1 MTNQLSLSPSLA
13 RRLTLT
19 RQRIAGPPA
28 TPDAAGIMD
37 VLADIRC
44 LQLDPTSAVARS
56 HLLTLWS
63 RLGTYDTAELDSLM
77 WGERRLFEYWA
88 HAASIVLTEDY
99 ELHQRRMRDYLGGDT
114 AHAVKAREWIRVNA
128 PLRRHILGRLR
139 HSGPLLARELE
150 FEGLAPVSWVSS
162 GWTGGRNVSRMLDF
176 LWARGQIMV
185 AGRKGGQKLWDL
197 SARCLPEWTPRER
210 LSQPDVVGRAAQL
223 SLRALGVGTARHIQ
237 QHFTSG
243 RYPGLPATLAELER
257 EGLIVQAEIRDGR
270 EAWPGPWYIH
280 RDDVAL
286 VERLRAGDWQPRT
299 TLLSPFD
306 NLVHDR
312 ERTELLFGFRF
323 RIEIYVPQAKRL
335 HGYYVLPIVHGD
347 QLIGRIDPKMDRH
360 TGRLTIHAVHAE
372 PGAALTRKTGRAVA
386 DAIERL
392 AAFLGASEI
401 EYGARVP
408 EGWKPSLR

>member
-1 MTNQLSLSPSLA
+1 MANHLSLSPAVA

-19 RQRIAGPPA
+19 RQRLAGPQS
-28 TPDAAGIMD
+28 TPNAAGIMD

-63 RLGTYDTAELDSLM
+63 RLGTYDTAELDSLL
-77 WGERRLFEYWA
+77 WEERRLFEYWA

-99 ELHQRRMRDYLGGDT
+99 ELHQRRMRDYLGGDS
-114 AHAVKAREWIRVNA
+114 AHAVKAREWISANG

-139 HSGPLLARELE
+139 RGGPLFARELE
-150 FEGLAPVSWVSS
+150 SEGLAPVSWVSS

-185 AGRKGGQKLWDL
+185 AGRAGGQKRWDL
-197 SARCLPEWTPRER
+197 SSRCLPEWTPRER
-210 LSQPDVVGRAAQL
+210 LSQREVVRRTAQL
-223 SLRALGVGTARHIQ
+223 SLRALGVGTARNIQ
-237 QHFTSG
+237 QHFTRW
-243 RYPGLPATLAELER
+243 RYPGLPAVLTALER

-270 EAWPGPWYIH
+270 ETWPGPWYIH

-286 VERLRAGDWQPRT
+286 MERLRAGDWQPRT
-299 TLLSPFD
+299 SLLSPFD
-306 NLVHDR
+306 NLLCDR
-312 ERTELLFGFRF
+312 DRTELLFGFRF
-323 RIEIYVPQAKRL
+323 RIEIYVPQAKRQ

-360 TGRLTIHAVHAE
+360 TGRLNIHAVHAE
-372 PGAALTRKTGRAVA
+372 PGTALTRKTGRAVA

-392 AAFLGASEI
+392 GAFLGATEI

-408 EGWKPSLR
+408 DGWKQSLH

>member
-1 MTNQLSLSPSLA
+1 MKNQLSLSPTLA
-13 RRLTLT
+13 RKLALT
-19 RQRIAGPPA
+19 RQRLAGPRPA
-28 TPDAAGIMD
+28 PDSDGIME

-63 RLGTYDTAELDSLM
+63 RLGNYDVAALNSLM
-77 WGERRLFEYWA
+77 WKERRLFEYWA

-99 ELHQRRMRDYLGGDT
+99 ELHQRRMLDYLGGESV
-114 AHAVKAREWIRVNA
+114 HAARARDWIRENA
-128 PLRRHILGRLR
+128 PLRRHIMGRLR
-139 HSGPLLARELE
+139 RNGPLLARELE
-150 FEGLAPVSWVSS
+150 SEGLAPVAWVSS
-162 GWTGGRNVSRMLDF
+162 GWTGGRTASRMLDF
-176 LWARGQIMV
+176 LWAKGQIMV

-197 SARCLPEWTPRER
+197 PARCLPDWTPRKR
-210 LSQPDVVGRAAQL
+210 LTWHEVVARSAQL
-223 SLRALGVGTARHIQ
+223 SLRALGVGSSRHIQ
-237 QHFTSG
+237 QHFTRG
-243 RYPGLPATLAELER
+243 RYPGLPAVLAKLER
-257 EGLIVQAEIRDGR
+257 EGLIVQVEIRDGST
-270 EAWPGPWYIH
+270 AWPGPWYVH

-306 NLVHDR
+306 NLLCDR
-312 ERTELLFGFRF
+312 ERTERLFGFRF
-323 RIEIYVPQAKRL
+323 RIEIYVPQAKRQ

-372 PGAALTRKTGRAVA
+372 LGAPMTRKTGRAVA
-386 DAIERL
+386 EAIEQL
-392 AAFLGASEI
+392 GEFLGASEI

-408 EGWKPSLR
+408 EGWKAALH